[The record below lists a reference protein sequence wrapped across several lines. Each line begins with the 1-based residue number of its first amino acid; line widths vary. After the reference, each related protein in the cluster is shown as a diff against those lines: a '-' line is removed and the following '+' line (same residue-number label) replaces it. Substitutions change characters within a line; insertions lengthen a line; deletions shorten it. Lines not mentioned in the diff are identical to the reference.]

1 MSTPRPT
8 PVAREPS
15 RWHMYRCPVC
25 GHTDEIDVDAGS
37 SVPVACSHCDA
48 ELEAVVR
55 SPEEAAAMVTVVTR
69 RRRFR

>member
-1 MSTPRPT
+1 
-8 PVAREPS
+8 
-15 RWHMYRCPVC
+15 MYRCPVC